1 MGTRLHGQ
9 HLVTVRIPVMKEGDL
24 VNVIADNR
32 IGVVVDTKSKP
43 GFISVRFN
51 GFDVEHWYLLSWV
64 ERVK

>member
-1 MGTRLHGQ
+1 
-9 HLVTVRIPVMKEGDL
+9 MKEGDL